1 MFAKFFFSGARYTK
15 QGQGEESAKV
25 SGTHSTISNARS
37 PVSALTEGRT
47 EKVNILA
54 FFFAYEEKRIVN
66 GKHVRLNVL
75 RLKLLR
81 RGSLFMLR
89 LEIVTF
95 QAAKAIARNYLRPLH
110 IARRILFGVK
120 SVGMRILA
128 NLAIQLC
135 VICLVCCFAVV
146 FLSPR
151 LSACLGESAWRS
163 PQKNCWNLMQ
173 F

>member
-1 MFAKFFFSGARYTK
+1 MFAEFFFSGARYTK

-37 PVSALTEGRT
+37 ASHSLSRKAAPKNLFSHSFSRTRKNVSLMENMCDRMFPGW
-47 EKVNILA
+47 
-54 FFFAYEEKRIVN
+54 
-66 GKHVRLNVL
+66 
-75 RLKLLR
+75 
-81 RGSLFMLR
+81 GSLFMLR
-89 LEIVTF
+89 LEIVAF

-135 VICLVCCFAVV
+135 VICSPLFFCRLGMSRRVRVAITTKKKAV
-146 FLSPR
+146 
-151 LSACLGESAWRS
+151 E
-163 PQKNCWNLMQ
+163 NLMQ

>member
-1 MFAKFFFSGARYTK
+1 MFAKFFFSGARYSK

-25 SGTHSTISNARS
+25 SGTHSTISSARS
-37 PVSALTEGRT
+37 QPQLSRKAEP
-47 EKVNILA
+47 KSILA

-66 GKHVRLNVL
+66 GKHVRLNVS
-75 RLKLLR
+75 RLELLR

-89 LEIVTF
+89 LEIVAF

-146 FLSPR
+146 FSSPR
-151 LSACLGESAWRS
+151 LSTCLGQSAWRS
-163 PQKNCWNLMQ
+163 PQKTTSNLMQ